1 MAYTTIDDPSAHFQ
15 VATWSGNGSN
25 QAITNDGNSDL
36 QPDLVWIKP
45 RNESSDSALLDSTR
59 GLTKRL
65 HANTN
70 DSETNDSS
78 ATMSSF
84 DSDGFTMTE
93 YNIANDSDDTGVAWQ
108 WKANGGSTSSNSDG
122 DITSTVQANTT
133 AGFSIV
139 TFTGTGSNATVGHGL
154 GAVPTMFVVKRRSA
168 NEGWTVYH
176 RGIASS
182 SAEDYHLL
190 FNTNTARV
198 DQADIFN
205 DTAPTSSVFTVGTN
219 SATNASSST
228 YVAYCW
234 TDIKGYSKFGQYKG
248 NNDNDGAMI
257 YTGFK
262 PACIWIKIAN
272 GHNESWHIWDHKRV
286 SSGGNPNQAAIEID
300 TTGQDKGDSTPY
312 NIDFLSTGFKIRED
326 HDIING
332 DTDRYIYAAWAQIP
346 FVTSNGTATTAGV

>member
-15 VATWSGNGSN
+15 VAIWSGNGSN

-36 QPDLVWIKP
+36 QPDLVWIRA
-45 RNESSDSALLDSTR
+45 RNESTDSALLDSTR

-70 DSETNDSS
+70 DTETNDSS

-93 YNIANDSDDTGVAWQ
+93 YNIANDSDDTGVGWQ

-139 TFTGTGSNATVGHGL
+139 TYTGTGSDASVGHGL
-154 GAVPTMFVVKRRSA
+154 GVAPTMYVIKARDRSDHWVVGHTSLGTSTYPY
-168 NEGWTVYH
+168 NLILSQN
-176 RGIASS
+176 IAKQGGSFD
-182 SAEDYHLL
+182 DY
-190 FNTNTARV
+190 FTA
-198 DQADIFN
+198 D
-205 DTAPTSSVFTVGTN
+205 PTSTVLRLG
-219 SATNASSST
+219 NAGNVNGGSNT

-234 TDIKGYSKFGQYKG
+234 TDIKGYSKFGRYKG
-248 NNDNDGAMI
+248 NADNDGAMI

-262 PACIWIKIAN
+262 PACIWIKCSN

-332 DTDRYIYAAWAQIP
+332 DTDEYIYAAWAQIP